1 MGRRAHPATAPPN
14 ALETSGCRDCATD
27 MGATRKRG
35 RWPQGSVG
43 AALLCAKL
51 GVQGAKRAELRARA
65 EVWLLRARGPPVV
78 VAGGCA

>member
-1 MGRRAHPATAPPN
+1 
-14 ALETSGCRDCATD
+14 

-43 AALLCAKL
+43 ATLLCAKL

-65 EVWLLRARGPPVV
+65 EVWFSGCFGLVALPLLLPAAVHSV
-78 VAGGCA
+78 C